1 MKKILSLT
9 LVAIM
14 LLTTL
19 MLTSCDLI
27 NQAKDYVHGLIG
39 IETTR
44 YTITEEEWNNLPVID
59 NMCLEMTINYSGM
72 YQSAICDI
80 TKEAAK
86 VTMKVKQ
93 GSTTYEQSRY
103 LDFVAD
109 YSVFEEVPGEWVG
122 TKGADFDLIDL
133 STISEEIE
141 YSKLVYNEDTK
152 EYTYYDKEEN
162 MDATLR
168 FENGKLVSMIVKTID
183 LEYDVEV
190 KVTNIGTTTVELPS
204 YKKMN

>member
-1 MKKILSLT
+1 MKKLLSFT

-19 MLTSCDLI
+19 MLTSCDLL

-141 YSKLVYNEDTK
+141 YSKVLDKFNKINSEKYEYNSNFSAELK
-152 EYTYYDKEEN
+152 KYAKVLSFEE
-162 MDATLR
+162 
-168 FENGKLVSMIVKTID
+168 V
-183 LEYDVEV
+183 LE
-190 KVTNIGTTTVELPS
+190 KVHGL
-204 YKKMN
+204 